1 MKLGEYLVSREWND
15 CVTLN
20 LETGRWQVTPF
31 NPAVVL
37 PDFYVIDSTG
47 RAQPNPAYHEA
58 HMLRYSVDERKVN
71 GTKVGERLP
80 DFLSEIY
87 PWMDRL
93 GIERAA
99 RQLQDRKDL
108 LYVSNGMVPA
118 LDRLTHE
125 MKSPATGGG
134 ESEIYELMEKISKLE
149 TSLKASQTMT
159 SAIKTAISSLVSDI
173 ASKIPAGA
181 GGGKY
186 VGYLKS
192 VKSSLE
198 ALL

>member
-1 MKLGEYLVSREWND
+1 M
-15 CVTLN
+15 T
-20 LETGRWQVTPF
+20 Q
-31 NPAVVL
+31 
-37 PDFYVIDSTG
+37 I
-47 RAQPNPAYHEA
+47 
-58 HMLRYSVDERKVN
+58 
-71 GTKVGERLP
+71 
-80 DFLSEIY
+80 I
-87 PWMDRL
+87 
-93 GIERAA
+93 
-99 RQLQDRKDL
+99 L
-108 LYVSNGMVPA
+108 L
-118 LDRLTHE
+118 
-125 MKSPATGGG
+125 
-134 ESEIYELMEKISKLE
+134 IYELMEKISKLE